1 LTNNYKHIA
10 EITTHFKK
18 AIKTLDQDLKK
29 RISEK
34 IEELLNGKIVG
45 KPLKGRYKGIEVVRI
60 GKYRLIYSREPCK
73 IILHDVRLRETA
85 YI

>member
-1 LTNNYKHIA
+1 
-10 EITTHFKK
+10 
-18 AIKTLDQDLKK
+18 
-29 RISEK
+29 
-34 IEELLNGKIVG
+34 LNGKIIG
-45 KPLKGRYKGIEVVRI
+45 KPLKGQYKGFEVIRI